1 MRPMSCT
8 KMGRLSLDTVVAP
21 RGLLFQGMVLPP
33 RAAGGGGSHVLT
45 GFQVD
50 LVVIRW
56 PPGLGGCVF

>member
-1 MRPMSCT
+1 
-8 KMGRLSLDTVVAP
+8 MGRLSLDTVVAP